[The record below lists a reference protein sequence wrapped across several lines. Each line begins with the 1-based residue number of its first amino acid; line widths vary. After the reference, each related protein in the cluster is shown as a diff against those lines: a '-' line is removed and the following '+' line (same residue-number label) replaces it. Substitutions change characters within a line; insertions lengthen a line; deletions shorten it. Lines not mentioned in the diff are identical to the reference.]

1 MSYPCFSLKTAVLT
15 ALFSMA
21 TSASFAM
28 EPVTIVDQGSFAAG
42 GTVVAAKTAY
52 DPMHPK
58 AEGQTLHGDHALVS
72 YQIPAKART
81 LPLVMLHGAGQFSKT
96 WDTTPDGRDG
106 YRNIFLA
113 AGYPVYLVDQPRR
126 GNAGRSTVAGKID
139 AAPDEGFWFGQFRMG
154 LWPKFN
160 EGSQFPQ
167 DTASLNQFYR
177 QMTPNTAPYDA
188 KVNVDAL
195 TAVFE
200 RTGDAV
206 FLTHSQGCGIG
217 WFVGMQSP
225 HVKGIAAY
233 EPGSGFPF
241 PKGEVPEPIDN
252 TSFFGPM
259 TANEVPLED
268 FEKLTKFPI
277 VIYYGDFISKTPSTH
292 PHNDYWRAAA
302 LMADE
307 FVAAVNRH
315 GGDAK
320 VVHLPDLGI
329 KGNSH
334 FPFAEKNNAD
344 VARVLKAWLE
354 EKGLDKRGQKDTSK
368 IVHLQR

>member
-1 MSYPCFSLKTAVLT
+1 MYYHFLSQKACTLAVLV
-15 ALFSMA
+15 SMA
-21 TSASFAM
+21 AGASLAM
-28 EPVTIVDQGSFAAG
+28 EPVTILDQGSFAAG
-42 GTVVAAKTAY
+42 GTVVTAKTVY
-52 DPMHPK
+52 DPMQPK
-58 AEGQTLHGDHALVS
+58 AEGQTLHGDHAFVS
-72 YQIPAKART
+72 YQVPANPRAF
-81 LPLVMLHGAGQFSKT
+81 PLVMLHGAGQFSKT

-106 YRNIFLA
+106 YRNIFLE

-126 GNAGRSTVAGKID
+126 GTAGRSTVAGKIE
-139 AAPDEGFWFGQFRMG
+139 AVPDEGFWFGQFRMG
-154 LWPKFN
+154 LWPIFN

-167 DTASLNQFYR
+167 DAAALDQFFR

-188 KVNVDAL
+188 SVNADAL
-195 TAVFE
+195 AAVFE

-217 WFVGMQSP
+217 WLVGMQSP

-241 PKGEVPEPIDN
+241 PKGEVPEAILN
-252 TSFFGPM
+252 AGFFGPM
-259 TANEVPLED
+259 KANEVPLGE

-277 VIYYGDFISKTPSTH
+277 IIFYGDFISKTPSTH

-344 VARVLKAWLE
+344 VAQVLKAWLE
-354 EKGLDKRGQKDTSK
+354 EKELDKRVENRMQ
-368 IVHLQR
+368 